1 MALGAVFKV
10 LGVGRGQASPRH
22 SANTDSAPCPRCA
35 RRAQALA
42 ATGAGGSMAAGGAVV
57 QAEMARHAPSAHRR
71 HRASGVARFMA

>member
-1 MALGAVFKV
+1 
-10 LGVGRGQASPRH
+10 
-22 SANTDSAPCPRCA
+22 
-35 RRAQALA
+35 LA